1 MKNFANV
8 RTNLE
13 TFINYQI
20 EKTEEIK
27 GGADIVIIE
36 DTRVG

>member
-27 GGADIVIIE
+27 GGAEIIIFEDI
-36 DTRVG
+36 TMG

>member
-13 TFINYQI
+13 TFVNYQI
-20 EKTEEIK
+20 EKTEEVK
-27 GGADIVIIE
+27 GGGEIIILEDI
-36 DTRVG
+36 TMG